1 MKRTIIFLGALI
13 GITILSGCSFFGLFD
28 SKTEFPTTELTI
40 KTANDEIEL
49 ETEIADDEA
58 ERTQGLM
65 HRGDLDDD
73 RGMWFVFEDEALR
86 RFWMKNTL
94 IPLDIMFFNKDLELV
109 RIVEGMQPCIPSE
122 SAPGSVTQCLTYFSR
137 VPAMYALEVNAG
149 FVEKHGVE
157 VGNTVE
163 LGD

>member
-1 MKRTIIFLGALI
+1 MILVVFALG
-13 GITILSGCSFFGLFD
+13 GCSFFGLFD
-28 SKTEFPTTELTI
+28 SKTEFPTTELTL
-40 KTANDEIEL
+40 KTADKEIEL
-49 ETEIADDEA
+49 EVEVADDEA
-58 ERTQGLM
+58 ERVQGLM
-65 HRGDLDDD
+65 HREDLDDD

-94 IPLDIMFFNKDLELV
+94 IPLDIMFFDADLELV

-149 FVEKHGVE
+149 FVEKNGAE
-157 VGNTVE
+157 IGNTVV